1 MDRVDIAIVGGG
13 VIGSAVA
20 YNLLTRDPG
29 LSVMVVERDPTY
41 RTASSALS
49 ASSIRQQFSTPVNIA
64 MSSYGMAFFKEI
76 GEHLTVDDEVPD
88 VGLVES
94 GYLYLATEQ
103 GAAGLTSNVAIQNQE
118 GADIALMRPAQ
129 IADRYPWIST
139 EGLALGALGLSGE
152 GWFDGYSLLQ
162 AFRRKARSLGA
173 RYVKATAI
181 GLERGRGGI
190 TAVALDTGER
200 VACGK
205 LVNAAGPQAGAV
217 AALAG
222 IELPV
227 RPEKHCVFVFDCKE
241 TLLNCP
247 LLVDTS
253 GVYFRPEGRFFIG
266 GTPPQAD
273 ADTDDHSLDVD
284 YALFDDVLWPA
295 LANRVPA
302 FEAIKLVN
310 AWAGHYEMNLFDHN
324 AILGTFPD
332 APNFYFANGFSG
344 RGMQH
349 AAAAGRGV
357 AELILYGEYRSLD
370 LSPLNFDRLLR
381 NEPIRELNVI

>member
-13 VIGSAVA
+13 VIGSAIA
-20 YNLLTRDPG
+20 YHLLARDPR
-29 LSVMVVERDPTY
+29 LSVMVIERDPTY

-49 ASSIRQQFSTPVNIA
+49 VSSIRQQFSTPVNIA
-64 MSSYGMAFFKEI
+64 MSRYGMAFLKDV
-76 GEHLTVDDEVPD
+76 GKHLAVDDEVPD
-88 VGLVES
+88 VALVES

-103 GAAGLTSNVAIQNQE
+103 GAAGLAGNVAVQNRE
-118 GADIALMRPAQ
+118 GADIALMQPAQ
-129 IADRYPWIST
+129 IAERFSWLST
-139 EGLALGALGLSGE
+139 EGLALGALGRSGE

-173 RYVKATAI
+173 VHVTAAAV
-181 GLERGRGGI
+181 GFEREPGGI
-190 TAVALDTGER
+190 TAVTLDTGER
-200 VACGK
+200 IACGK
-205 LVNAAGPQAGAV
+205 LVNAAGPQAGRV

-241 TLLNCP
+241 PPRGCP
-247 LLVDTS
+247 LLIDPS
-253 GVYFRPEGRFFIG
+253 GIYFRPEGRFFIG
-266 GTPPQAD
+266 GPPPRPGAD
-273 ADTDDHSLDVD
+273 PDDRSLEVD
-284 YALFDDVLWPA
+284 YTLFDDVLWPA
-295 LANRVPA
+295 LAHRVPA

-310 AWAGHYEMNLFDHN
+310 AWAGHYEMNFFDQN
-324 AILGTFPD
+324 AVLGTFPD
-332 APNFYFANGFSG
+332 LPNFYFANGFSG
-344 RGMQH
+344 HGMQH

-381 NEPIRELNVI
+381 NEPIRELNII